1 MRFIKVRRRL
11 FFAVILLFALPILL
25 VFYQF
30 SRPIPASESPW
41 EIVTGKDKI
50 TRFEFLSWFDQD
62 ARLYTLPAQN
72 NKFVFTPSSLF
83 YVFPWF
89 PPGKKEG
96 RYVWQLNL
104 NPLSIQPILHDE
116 LMELNPQPPGEL
128 PTPIEKILQ
137 QQLDYA
143 ILKNAPSS
151 EMMLEIIQF
160 NTSKKTYEAKFWV
173 SDFKRLT
180 RRRFGT
186 EFVNDEPRGWHT
198 GIYYSGIMHFEI
210 FSLSKPNQPLLAIQK
225 QIKDWNYPVR
235 RNDKKLVQPSFIGA
249 LGKLYFLPD
258 SQPVFM
264 LFSKVYRGIY
274 QPRKGIDDA
283 AFSVIVP

>member
-1 MRFIKVRRRL
+1 LIPAFIL
-11 FFAVILLFALPILL
+11 SFTLPLLL
-25 VFYQF
+25 VFYLY
-30 SRPIPASESPW
+30 SRPLPARESSW
-41 EIVTGKDKI
+41 EIITGKEKV

-72 NKFVFTPSSLF
+72 SEFVLTPSSPS

-89 PPGKKEG
+89 PPRKKEG
-96 RYVWQLNL
+96 RYVWQLKL
-104 NPLSIQPILHDE
+104 NPLSIQPILHDDF
-116 LMELNPQPPGEL
+116 MGLNPQPPGEL
-128 PTPIEKILQ
+128 PTPIEKILH
-137 QQLDYA
+137 QQLDYE
-143 ILKNAPSS
+143 IPKNTPSS
-151 EMMLEIIQF
+151 EMMLEVIRF
-160 NTSKKTYEAKFWV
+160 NTSNKTYEAKLWV

-198 GIYYSGIMHFEI
+198 GIYYSGIIHFEI
-210 FSLSKPNQPLLAIQK
+210 FLLSKQNQPIVALK
-225 QIKDWNYPVR
+225 KEFKDWNYPLR
-235 RNDKKLVQPSFIGA
+235 RNDKKLVQHSYIGA

>member
-1 MRFIKVRRRL
+1 MRFIKVRRKLIFAIILLLALPFLL
-11 FFAVILLFALPILL
+11 FFF
-25 VFYQF
+25 QF
-30 SRPIPASESPW
+30 SRPLPAKETPW
-41 EIVTGKDKI
+41 EIITGKEKV

-72 NKFVFTPSSLF
+72 HEFVLTPSSPF

-89 PPGKKEG
+89 PQGKEEG
-96 RYVWQLNL
+96 RYIWKLNL
-104 NPLSIQPILHDE
+104 NPLSIQPILYDE
-116 LMELNPQPPGEL
+116 FLVLNPQPPGEL

-137 QQLDYA
+137 QQLDYE
-143 ILKNAPSS
+143 ISKNAPSS
-151 EMMLEIIQF
+151 EMIMEVIRF
-160 NTSKKTYEAKFWV
+160 NTSKKTYEAKLSV

-186 EFVNDEPRGWHT
+186 EFTNDEPRGWHT
-198 GIYYSGIMHFEI
+198 GIYYSGIMRFEI
-210 FSLSKPNQPLLAIQK
+210 SSLSEPNQPIVALKKELK
-225 QIKDWNYPVR
+225 NWNYPLR
-235 RNDKKLVQPSFIGA
+235 RNDKKLVQPSYIGA
-249 LGKLYFLPD
+249 IGKLYFLPD
-258 SQPVFM
+258 SQPVFI

>member
-1 MRFIKVRRRL
+1 LQILKVRRRL
-11 FFAVILLFALPILL
+11 IPALILSFTLPLLL
-25 VFYQF
+25 VFYLY
-30 SRPIPASESPW
+30 SRPLPARESSW
-41 EIVTGKDKI
+41 ELITGKEKV

-72 NKFVFTPSSLF
+72 NEFVFSPSSPF

-89 PPGKKEG
+89 PPGKEEG
-96 RYVWQLNL
+96 RYVWKLNL
-104 NPLSIQPILHDE
+104 NPLSIQPIIYDKF
-116 LMELNPQPPGEL
+116 MALNPQPPGEL

-137 QQLDYA
+137 QQLDYE
-143 ILKNAPSS
+143 IPKKAPSS
-151 EMMLEIIQF
+151 KMIMEITRF
-160 NTSKKTYEAKFWV
+160 NTSNKTYEAKLSV

-186 EFVNDEPRGWHT
+186 EFVNNEPRGWHT
-198 GIYYSGIMHFEI
+198 GIYYSGIMRFEI
-210 FSLSKPNQPLLAIQK
+210 SSLSEPNQPIVALK
-225 QIKDWNYPVR
+225 KEFKNWDYPLR

-249 LGKLYFLPD
+249 IGKLYFLPD

-264 LFSKVYRGIY
+264 LFSKVYKGVY

>member
-1 MRFIKVRRRL
+1 MRFIKIRRRL
-11 FFAVILLFALPILL
+11 FLISILSFALPFLL

-30 SRPIPASESPW
+30 SRPLPGRESPW
-41 EIVTGKDKI
+41 EIVTGKEKV

-72 NKFVFTPSSLF
+72 NEFVFTPSSPF
-83 YVFPWF
+83 YVFPWS

-104 NPLSIQPILHDE
+104 NPLSIQPIIYDDF
-116 LMELNPQPPGEL
+116 MSFNPQPPGEL
-128 PTPIEKILQ
+128 PTRIENLLQ
-137 QQLDYA
+137 QQLDYE
-143 ILKNAPSS
+143 IPKNAPSS
-151 EMMLEIIQF
+151 EMMMEVIRF
-160 NTSKKTYEAKFWV
+160 NTPNKTYEAKLWV

-186 EFVNDEPRGWHT
+186 EFMNDEPRGWHT
-198 GIYYSGIMHFEI
+198 GIYYSGIIHFEI
-210 FSLSKPNQPLLAIQK
+210 FSLSKPNQPIVAIK
-225 QIKDWNYPVR
+225 KKIKDWNYPVK

-258 SQPVFM
+258 SQPIFM
-264 LFSKVYRGIY
+264 LFSKVYKGVY